1 MGEIA
6 DLMAEVDAFGTL
18 HVDRLSKV
26 TDELNEFADDAD
38 VLFVEGPREEPDNSD
53 ELGMLL
59 RNPALYLT
67 GIILDW
73 FWGMLGFLLT
83 RQFKPVDGVA
93 TETVAQRKELDI
105 EPVDLNLP
113 RRASEVGLA
122 VTVLSW
128 LWFAM
133 AAVIFVLGV
142 MASSIGVLIFAIAV
156 GFMPAVP
163 FAYWTLSERDEVMA
177 ENIEEILS
185 TNDDLDRGCLVAGK
199 KHMDGVVEQLE
210 ESDVE
215 VSQVHKSK
223 WLRRSL

>member
-1 MGEIA
+1 
-6 DLMAEVDAFGTL
+6 MAEVDAFGTL

-26 TDELNEFADDAD
+26 TDELDEFVDDAD
-38 VLFVEGPREEPDNSD
+38 VLFVEGPREEPDTSD
-53 ELGMLL
+53 KLGMVL

-73 FWGMLGFLLT
+73 FWGILGFLLT
-83 RQFKPVDGVA
+83 RRFQPVDAVA

-113 RRASEVGLA
+113 RRASEVGPV
-122 VTVLSW
+122 VTVFSW
-128 LWFAM
+128 LWFAI
-133 AAVIFVLGV
+133 AAVVFVLGV
-142 MASSIGVLIFAIAV
+142 LASSIGALIFAVAV
-156 GFMPAVP
+156 GFLPAVP

-185 TNDDLDRGCLVAGK
+185 TNDNLDRGCLVAGGG
-199 KHMDGVVEQLE
+199 HMDGVVEKLE